1 MPSIGTPTGRSTR
14 RLSAVIAWVL
24 TLVILA
30 TQLLALVPPSWWGVA
45 LDVPWVQYAIIVLGV
60 VRDELG
66 IWLVLLAVLA
76 VVLAVRAVRADS
88 SPARRVMTMLAAV
101 ALIASGTTAGT
112 LTAVAADQGAG
123 IRPFAPT
130 LPFRADLGTPDD
142 TVTLTELGEETL
154 QADLYLPDEQRA
166 APHPVVVYVHGGGFD
181 GGDKGPSP
189 YHRYL
194 ADRGYAVLDVQ
205 YRLAT
210 PRRPTWD
217 LAVSDVGC
225 ALTWVTRHAG
235 DHGLDADRVA
245 LFGQSAGGNLAYNA
259 GYLTE
264 SGALEPS
271 CGNAGELPTVRAVLG
286 SYPAVDLTDTRT
298 VFGRRLSAGYIGGSP
313 QEHPE
318 RYAFT
323 HPLTH
328 ARASSPPTLVV
339 QGTRDHLVLPEPVE
353 RFARDMR
360 ELGVPTRYVPLPASE
375 HGAGD
380 FGGTA
385 TWGTRTT
392 RAAVLQWLN
401 AHVRE

>member
-1 MPSIGTPTGRSTR
+1 MRSTGTPPRRSTR
-14 RLSAVIAWVL
+14 RVAAVVAGVL

-30 TQLLALVPPSWWGVA
+30 TQLIALLPPHWWGPA
-45 LDVPWVQYAIIVLGV
+45 LDVPWLQYAIIVLGV
-60 VRDELG
+60 GRDELG
-66 IWLVLLAVLA
+66 IWLVLLAILA
-76 VVLAVRAVRADS
+76 LVLAVRAVRAAAS
-88 SPARRVMTMLAAV
+88 AARRVLTLGAAV
-101 ALIASGTTAGT
+101 ALLASAATAGT
-112 LTAVAADQGAG
+112 LVTAAADEGAG
-123 IRPFAPT
+123 VWPFAPT
-130 LPFRADLGTPDD
+130 VPFMSNLEGPDA
-142 TVTLTELGEETL
+142 TVTVSELNDEEL
-154 QADLYLPDEQRA
+154 RADLYLPGADG
-166 APHPVVVYVHGGGFD
+166 PHPVVVFVHGGGFD

-194 ADRGYAVLDVQ
+194 ADRGYAVVDVQ
-205 YRLAT
+205 YRLAR
-210 PRRPTWD
+210 PGRPTWD
-217 LAVSDVGC
+217 LAVNDVGC

-235 DHGLDADRVA
+235 EYALDARRVA

-259 GYLTE
+259 GYLAS
-264 SGALEPS
+264 SGDLDPS
-271 CGNAGELPTVRAVLG
+271 CGSADELPHVRAVLG

-313 QEHPE
+313 QEYPE

-328 ARASSPPTLVV
+328 ASPSSPPTLVV
-339 QGTRDHLVLPEPVE
+339 QGTRDHLVLPGPAE
-353 RFARDMR
+353 RFVR
-360 ELGVPTRYVPLPASE
+360 EIRQLEIPTRYVPLPASE

-392 RAAVLQWLN
+392 RAVVVQWLN